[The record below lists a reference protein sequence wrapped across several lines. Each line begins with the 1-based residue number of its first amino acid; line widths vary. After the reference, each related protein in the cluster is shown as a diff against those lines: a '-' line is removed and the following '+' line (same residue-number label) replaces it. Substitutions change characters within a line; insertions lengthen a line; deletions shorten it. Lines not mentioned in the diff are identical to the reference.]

1 MRRWK
6 TDGKTGGSW
15 RASRPAASSAASRLC
30 RLAALPHSRR
40 SSRGRW
46 RIQRAITGRPR
57 ACRTCWLRLLFVR
70 SSMPLADCS
79 SRPGAALH
87 SEPTAEC
94 QTANARRGGVAPPE
108 GAEWRVVIGFGS
120 PAGRRTPRGPL
131 GWGSCPKACAPP
143 AGSSPW
149 ARGRALWR
157 PSSTARHQPRGRPK
171 QPPAGKCLPR
181 ARSIQSS
188 RRSSVCLA
196 SGRPNGTDGLSGQSA
211 AGGQAVG
218 VFMKTEADS
227 RA

>member
-1 MRRWK
+1 MRRWE
-6 TDGKTGGSW
+6 TDGKTGGSWRVRARWQRVRPHRPIGYLQVFSW

-94 QTANARRGGVAPPE
+94 QTANARRGGAASPE
-108 GAEWRVVIGFGS
+108 GAGWRVVIGFGS

-131 GWGSCPKACAPP
+131 VSKRQTGALTALH
-143 AGSSPW
+143 ASS
-149 ARGRALWR
+149 A
-157 PSSTARHQPRGRPK
+157 T
-171 QPPAGKCLPR
+171 
-181 ARSIQSS
+181 
-188 RRSSVCLA
+188 
-196 SGRPNGTDGLSGQSA
+196 
-211 AGGQAVG
+211 GQA
-218 VFMKTEADS
+218 KAAPS
-227 RA
+227 R